1 MPVILFNLKEGR
13 RFCRRRTGEQRNGG
27 GLLDM
32 NKRQG
37 EFLRGSEVWAGV
49 GVASAAALGLLL
61 LGCSTGT
68 DWEAKRAEALNRQR
82 EVIYNNDGNEPYLW
96 PTNQPFSIAAFLDM
110 RTTPVLGS
118 QVDSVFYC
126 PISSGFGF
134 LSANIPSAD
143 LMLRDLG
150 TVQHLAGKKNV
161 LQNFLDMGTDPVREV
176 VSWCRTNRLEVF
188 VTLRVNDTHD
198 QGTDQTKVGHPYA
211 YPGNALYSPFKI
223 RHPEYL
229 MGSCTNRPPYC
240 SWSAVDFTRGAVR
253 ERFFKMCRDVCAHYD
268 ADGLDLDFF
277 RHMQLFKSVAW
288 GGTASDGERA
298 LMTALMRRVRAAAEA
313 EGKKRGRPI
322 LLSARVPDSASF
334 CRDVGI
340 DLETWLREGL
350 LDMVVTSGYWR
361 HNPWQYT
368 ADLCRR
374 YNVKCYASLDESRLG
389 KTVAPSLNRQTAA
402 TYRARVMAAR
412 QAGLEG
418 VMYFNLFSPAQIRAF
433 MQGNPERMRLDDK
446 SYFVSYR
453 GWQKG
458 ANRYVKGAERHFVLP
473 ELSVISPAQIAPGK
487 ACAFPVWIG
496 DDIEALSQADIR
508 PRCEL
513 LLDVAVP
520 EGTALS
526 VTVNGH
532 VVTGEPVDSS
542 IRRYPLRLDCLVCG
556 ENRLGFSVAEGK
568 GLKAVTLRDA
578 GIFLTGFPKAKR

>member
-1 MPVILFNLKEGR
+1 
-13 RFCRRRTGEQRNGG
+13 
-27 GLLDM
+27 M
-32 NKRQG
+32 NKRQR
-37 EFLRGSEVWAGV
+37 EFSGGSGVRAGV
-49 GVASAAALGLLL
+49 GAAAAAALGVLL

-68 DWEAKRAEALNRQR
+68 DWEAKRAEALNRPR

-150 TVQHLAGKKNV
+150 TVEHLAGKKNV

-198 QGTDQTKVGHPYA
+198 QATDQTRVGPPYA

-223 RHPEYL
+223 RHPEFL

-240 SWSAVDFTRGAVR
+240 SWSAVDFTHEAVR
-253 ERFFKMCRDVCAHYD
+253 ERFFEMCRDVCAHYD
-268 ADGLDLDFF
+268 TDGLDLDFF

-288 GGTASDGERA
+288 GGTASDAERA
-298 LMTALMRRVRAAAEA
+298 MMTALMRRVRAAADA
-313 EGKKRGRPI
+313 EGKRRGRPI
-322 LLSARVPDSASF
+322 LLSARVPDSVPF

-340 DLETWLREGL
+340 DLEAWLREGL
-350 LDMVVTSGYWR
+350 LDLVFTSGYWR

-368 ADLCRR
+368 VDLCRR

-389 KTVAPSLNRQTAA
+389 KPVAPALNRQTAA
-402 TYRARVMAAR
+402 TYRARAMAAR

-433 MQGNPERMRLDDK
+433 MKGNPERMRLDDK

-453 GWQKG
+453 GHQKG
-458 ANRYVKGAERHFVLP
+458 AGRYVKGAERHFALP
-473 ELSVISPAQIAPGK
+473 ELSASAPAQLAPGK
-487 ACAFPVWIG
+487 SCAFPVWIG
-496 DDIEALSQADIR
+496 DDVAALVQAGVR

-520 EGTALS
+520 EGAALS

-532 VVTGEPVDSS
+532 AVTGEPVDSR
-542 IRRYPLRLDCLVCG
+542 IRRYPLRLEDLVCG

-568 GLKAVTLRDA
+568 GLKAVTLKDA
-578 GIFLTGFPKAKR
+578 GIFLTGFPKAN